1 MIVPLILA
9 RRYLRHPGGR
19 RRLGGV
25 VSVAGVAAGVMLL
38 LVVMSVLNGL
48 ADDLKARITRTESHI
63 RITRDDGVSAE
74 VDPALVVAAAGRD
87 RVRGV
92 ATFVQGELLLIH
104 HGKTAGAVLY
114 GVDMGSPGR
123 GEELRTM
130 IEYGGPCDGSPKG
143 LVLGSLLAQ
152 RIWAVPGDTVLI
164 ATPKELMPRPG
175 GRPPRLVRRRVDCV
189 FTSGLPDFD
198 AALAFMPTDEAA
210 RLLEGQ
216 SAPGIELWLRDPTDA
231 PQVSRQLRAV
241 LGTAPHLQIRHWGE
255 LNQSLFDAL
264 RLEKVAMFVVMAL
277 VILIAGFNITG
288 GILRNVIARRSEIA
302 ILMTMGCT
310 RARILAVFVLEGILI
325 GVVGASIGSGLGV
338 GLGLII
344 ERSGILTIPG
354 DLMPFDTLPVSMRP
368 GDIGWV
374 ILAAVLITTLSATYP
389 AYRASRMDPVAILR
403 DL

>member
-1 MIVPLILA
+1 MTVPLILA

-25 VSVAGVAAGVMLL
+25 VSVVGVATGVMLL
-38 LVVMSVLNGL
+38 LVVMAVLNGL

-63 RITRDDGVSAE
+63 RITRDDGAPVE
-74 VDPALVVAAAGRD
+74 VDPALLESVAGRD
-87 RVRGV
+87 RLVGV
-92 ATFVQGELLLIH
+92 ARFVQGELLLLH

-114 GVDMGSPGR
+114 GVDMDSPGR
-123 GEELRTM
+123 GEELRSM
-130 IEYGGPCDGSPKG
+130 IERGGPCDATPNG

-175 GRPPRLVRRRVDCV
+175 GRPPRLARRRVACV

-198 AALAFMPTDEAA
+198 AALAFMPTEEAA
-210 RLLEGQ
+210 LLLEGQ
-216 SAPGIELWLRDPTDA
+216 SAPGMELWLRDPDDA
-231 PQVSRQLRAV
+231 PRVSRRLRTA
-241 LGTAPHLQIRHWGE
+241 LGSTRPLRIRHWGE

-264 RLEKVAMFVVMAL
+264 RLEKLAMFVVMAL

-302 ILMTMGCT
+302 ILMTMGC
-310 RARILAVFVLEGILI
+310 ARRTILATFVLEGILI
-325 GVVGASIGSGLGV
+325 GVAGACIGSGLGIGV
-338 GLGLII
+338 SLLI
-344 ERSGILTIPG
+344 EHSGVLSIPG
-354 DLMPFDTLPVSMRP
+354 DLMPFDTLPISMRP
-368 GDIGWV
+368 SDLGWV
-374 ILAAVLITTLSATYP
+374 MCAAVFITTLSAAYP
-389 AYRASRMDPVAILR
+389 AYRASRLDPIAILR